1 MSAAPTSSARLLFAL
16 AVLFALLLPGR
27 SRADSTTVAASAP
40 AASPATEASPVTAT
54 GLLPV
59 FGVAVD
65 LDAAGGK
72 PEHAV
77 ASLQKLWDQY
87 LKAAGFNVIQIPVDV
102 KDMGDRGAGR
112 LAKLCVWAKTKS
124 VRLAPVLIGAPLG
137 QPLPEDYAD
146 KVGAFAAKT
155 IELVG
160 KEGDPQAYAQIMLY
174 QIERPLNH
182 PGNHGPTD
190 PAKAAATIAKVIEK
204 LRAAEQTG
212 LAGSSLQ
219 ATPVLASASFDCEL
233 IRFGAIAHVAITDE
247 AYTQAY
253 ASLHGYLGAV
263 LGAAPV
269 DVIEVEWYPGSYS
282 SEGVERMPDLVG
294 KLQADFPG
302 KLIIVGTGFSTA
314 AGAEA
319 DQSKY
324 YTQAFNNLSDLR
336 TNQGVESSLAGILWR
351 TALDQPGGEPP
362 PPSPRIQEAM
372 SSWNWSDRAAEVT
385 RMWSEP
391 GADSKEMTW
400 WLGHVDSHFGLLSST
415 KDASKTGEPKMSYE
429 LLARLKTSL
438 AAAAEATGAG
448 DIAKELE
455 GGGTG
460 KGIGGTV
467 KDRLQSALFGM
478 LDAWVAKT
486 AENLTSGG
494 GSSGGGAPAPPP
506 TPTPASMADLQIQGI
521 GEIPAAPKAG
531 VLTALPITI
540 YNAGREPARNVVLYL
555 REGPNDLANSSP
567 TTLSP
572 GGSTVVDLDW
582 TPAHPGNFHDVSI
595 NAYCDNEGDP
605 SNNQAALGDVPVDP
619 SGGGGSG
626 GGRGGVVKG
635 GLGGYVLG
643 TIGLGA
649 VKGSLATSTA
659 PGFVQIQ
666 SIRSMTPMT
675 MSAKAPL
682 MSGGIGGGGA
692 AGGTMRMSSGSG
704 GGVGSGPMTTMSA
717 GSPPAHGGS
726 PAPAP
731 PPPPGGSGGSGSGGI
746 VPIMHTTS
754 ALAPMSLAFSIS
766 NPFTN
771 NFTHVS
777 AALKIDG
784 TLIATKDLGT
794 LYPLQRRT
802 VTFAEWTPSRAGT
815 FPVNIELNGVGPT
828 GHALTSS
835 ARDEIVVGGPAPPPI
850 ATRSLT
856 TPGSTSGGTGGGIA
870 TRTLSMPQ
878 TRLITPLLVT
888 GGTPLAR
895 PASTRSIYSIR
906 GVMPMGPALFGLT
919 ANSLLLSPFPA
930 LVGRDVVLTVRLFN
944 SDRVAAHKVKVEGF
958 LDGEKLG
965 ETTVDLPIARAV
977 DAKGFKAWNA
987 KPGRHSFRAVVT
999 DGSRQASAIKPVD
1012 VGPIGGIGGGGV
1024 AALIGRGGL
1033 AGSKLG
1039 SKLAMAS
1046 ADIRLNPLA
1055 PTAGAD
1061 VTVSVHIQNTGTTD
1075 VQGVQAELFVDGV
1088 RLGSSSAD
1096 IAAGKDAVLASFP
1109 HWKPTAGNH
1118 TLLCRA
1124 SAGNSAVSATRDV
1137 SVGATALLVKGLPT
1151 TGFKT
1156 GFSALLAG
1164 KPDLQITPGDITFTP
1179 TMPRPG
1185 TTVTVSINVRNVGA
1199 AAATGGTVLCIL
1211 SADGSEVTRRQ
1222 FDASLDAGG
1231 STTLSWPVMTPNGKS
1246 ISVSATASVAD
1257 DAQPGNNSATA
1268 MTSVGVLLIKQVQP
1282 GLLILPSK

>member
-1 MSAAPTSSARLLFAL
+1 MSLASTSRARLLLALTVL
-16 AVLFALLLPGR
+16 AVLIPGR
-27 SRADSTTVAASAP
+27 APADSTTVAASAP
-40 AASPATEASPVTAT
+40 AAPAAQASPVTAT

-102 KDMGDRGAGR
+102 RDLGDRGAGR
-112 LAKLCVWAKTKS
+112 LAKLCVWAKTKN
-124 VRLAPVLIGAPLG
+124 VRLAPILIGAPLG
-137 QPLPEDYAD
+137 QPIPDDYAD

-174 QIERPLNH
+174 QVERPLNH
-182 PGNHGPTD
+182 PGNHGPSD
-190 PAKAAATIAKVIEK
+190 SAKAAAMIARVIEK

-269 DVIEVEWYPGSYS
+269 DVIEVEWFPGSYS

-302 KLIIVGTGFSTA
+302 KLIIVGTGYSTA

-319 DQSKY
+319 DQSRY
-324 YTQAFNNLSDLR
+324 YTQAFQNLSDLR

-351 TALDQPGGEPP
+351 TALDRPGGEPP
-362 PPSPRIQEAM
+362 PPSPKTAEGM
-372 SSWNWSDRAAEVT
+372 SGWNWSDRAAEVT
-385 RMWSEP
+385 RMWNEP
-391 GADSKEMTW
+391 GAESKEMTW
-400 WLGHVDSHFGLLSST
+400 WLGHVDSHFGLLST
-415 KDASKTGEPKMSYE
+415 GKDASKSGEPKMSYE

-455 GGGTG
+455 AGGTG
-460 KGIGGTV
+460 KGIGGAV

-478 LDAWVAKT
+478 LDALVAKT
-486 AENLTSGG
+486 AENLVSGG
-494 GSSGGGAPAPPP
+494 GSEGGAPPPPP

-521 GEIPAAPKAG
+521 GDIAAAPKAG

-540 YNAGREPARNVVLYL
+540 YNAGTAPARNVVLYL
-555 REGPNDLANSSP
+555 REGPTDLVNSSP

-572 GGSTVVDLDW
+572 GGSSVVELDW

-605 SNNQAALGDVPVDP
+605 STNKATLGDVPVDP
-619 SGGGGSG
+619 ASGGGGGGGG
-626 GGRGGVVKG
+626 GGRVGGVRGDLGGLVMSPI
-635 GLGGYVLG
+635 GLGG
-643 TIGLGA
+643 
-649 VKGSLATSTA
+649 VKGSLITSTA

-666 SIRSMTPMT
+666 SIRSMTPMM
-675 MSAKAPL
+675 MSAKTPL
-682 MSGGIGGGGA
+682 LSGGMTPLSGGMRPMSGGL
-692 AGGTMRMSSGSG
+692 
-704 GGVGSGPMTTMSA
+704 
-717 GSPPAHGGS
+717 PPAHGGGS

-731 PPPPGGSGGSGSGGI
+731 PPAPSGSGGGI

-771 NFTHVS
+771 NFTHVN
-777 AALKIDG
+777 AVLKIDG
-784 TLIATKDLGT
+784 KLITTKDLGT

-802 VTFAEWTPSRAGT
+802 VTFTQWTPPRTGT
-815 FPVNIELNGVGPT
+815 FPVNIELDGVGPT
-828 GHALTSS
+828 GRALSSS
-835 ARDEIVVGGPAPPPI
+835 ARDEIVVGGSPSPPPI

-856 TPGSTSGGTGGGIA
+856 ISGSTPGGTGGGIA
-870 TRTLSMPQ
+870 TRTFTMPQ
-878 TRLITPLLVT
+878 TRRITPLLVA
-888 GGTPLAR
+888 GGIPLAKG
-895 PASTRSIYSIR
+895 PPPRSIYSIR
-906 GVMPMGPALFGLT
+906 GVMPMGGMLFGLT

-930 LVGRDVVLTVRLFN
+930 IAGRDVALTVRLFN
-944 SDRVAAHKVKVEGF
+944 SDRVAAHKVRVEGF

-965 ETTVDLPIARAV
+965 ETMVDLPVTRMV
-977 DAKGFKAWNA
+977 DATGFRAWRA
-987 KPGRHSFRAVVT
+987 APGRHSFRAVVT
-999 DGSRQASAIKPVD
+999 DGGRQASAIKPID
-1012 VGPIGGIGGGGV
+1012 VGTVGGIGAGGV

-1033 AGSKLG
+1033 AGSRLTLG
-1039 SKLAMAS
+1039 GKLAMVS
-1046 ADIRLNPLA
+1046 TDIRLTPLV

-1061 VTVSVHIQNTGTTD
+1061 VTVSVHLQNVGTTD
-1075 VQGVQAELFVDGV
+1075 VAGARAELFVDGV
-1088 RLGSSSAD
+1088 RLGEATAD
-1096 IAAGKDAVLASFP
+1096 IAAGRDAVLASFP
-1109 HWKPTAGNH
+1109 HWKPTAGAH

-1124 SAGNSAVSATRDV
+1124 SAGSAAVSATRDV
-1137 SVGATALLVKGLPT
+1137 SVSASALLVKGLQTP

-1156 GFSALLAG
+1156 GFSALLSG
-1164 KPDLQITPGDITFTP
+1164 KPDLQIMPGDITFTP
-1179 TMPRPG
+1179 TVPRQG
-1185 TTVTVSINVRNVGA
+1185 TTVTVSITVRNVGA
-1199 AAATGGTVLCIL
+1199 AAAAGGTVLCIF
-1211 SADGSEVTRRQ
+1211 SADGGEVTRRQ
-1222 FDASLDAGG
+1222 FDAAVAAGG
-1231 STTLSWPVMTPNGKS
+1231 STTLSWPVATPSGRQV
-1246 ISVSATASVAD
+1246 SVSATASVAD
-1257 DAQPGNNSATA
+1257 DAQPGNNAATA

-1282 GLLILPSK
+1282 GLLILPGK

>member
-1 MSAAPTSSARLLFAL
+1 MSLAPTLRERLLLALALL
-16 AVLFALLLPGR
+16 AVLTPGR
-27 SRADSTTVAASAP
+27 ARADSTTVAATAP
-40 AASPATEASPVTAT
+40 AAPAAEASPVSAT

-72 PEHAV
+72 PEHAM

-102 KDMGDRGAGR
+102 RDLGDRGAGR
-112 LAKLCVWAKTKS
+112 LAKLCVWAKSKN
-124 VRLAPVLIGAPLG
+124 VRLAPILIGAPLG
-137 QPLPEDYAD
+137 QPIPEDYAD

-174 QIERPLNH
+174 QIERSLNH
-182 PGNHGPTD
+182 PGSHGPMD
-190 PAKAAATIAKVIEK
+190 PAKAAAMIGKVIEK

-233 IRFGAIAHVAITDE
+233 IRFGAIAHVPITDE

-263 LGAAPV
+263 LGADPV
-269 DVIEVEWYPGSYS
+269 DVIEVEWFPGSYS
-282 SEGVERMPDLVG
+282 SEGVERMPDLVS

-302 KLIIVGTGFSTA
+302 KLIIVGTGYSTA

-319 DQSKY
+319 DQSRY

-351 TALDQPGGEPP
+351 TALDRPGGEPP

-385 RMWSEP
+385 RMWNEP

-400 WLGHVDSHFGLLSST
+400 WLGHVDSHFGLLST
-415 KDASKTGEPKMSYE
+415 AKDASKTGEPKMSYE
-429 LLARLKTSL
+429 LLARLKNSL

-448 DIAKELE
+448 DIAKELA

-494 GSSGGGAPAPPP
+494 GSGGGAPPPPPSP
-506 TPTPASMADLQIQGI
+506 TPTNTADLQIQGI

-531 VLTALPITI
+531 VITPLPITI
-540 YNAGREPARNVVLYL
+540 YNAGAAPAKNVVLYL
-555 REGPNDLANSSP
+555 REGTTDLANSSP
-567 TTLSP
+567 ITLSP
-572 GGSTVVDLDW
+572 GGSTVIVVDW

-605 SNNQAALGDVPVDP
+605 TTNKAALGDVPVDP
-619 SGGGGSG
+619 SGGGGGGSG
-626 GGRGGVVKG
+626 GGRGVKG
-635 GLGGYVLG
+635 GLGGVVMNP
-643 TIGLGA
+643 IGLGG
-649 VKGSLATSTA
+649 VKGSIITSTA

-675 MSAKAPL
+675 MSAKTPL
-682 MSGGIGGGGA
+682 MSGGVGGGG
-692 AGGTMRMSSGSG
+692 G
-704 GGVGSGPMTTMSA
+704 MTPMSA
-717 GSPPAHGGS
+717 SLPTAH
-726 PAPAP
+726 
-731 PPPPGGSGGSGSGGI
+731 GGSGSGGA

-766 NPFTN
+766 NPFAN
-771 NFTHVS
+771 NFTHVN
-777 AALKIDG
+777 AVLKVDG
-784 TLIATKDLGT
+784 KQIASKDLGT

-802 VTFAEWTPSRAGT
+802 VTFAEWTPPRAGT
-815 FPVNIELNGVGPT
+815 FPVNIELDGVGPT
-828 GHALTSS
+828 GRALTSS
-835 ARDEIVVGGPAPPPI
+835 ARDEIVVGGPSPPPI

-856 TPGSTSGGTGGGIA
+856 LSGSTPGGTGGGVA
-870 TRTLSMPQ
+870 TRAFTMPQ
-878 TRLITPLLVT
+878 TRMITPLLVT
-888 GGTPLAR
+888 GGIPLAKGT
-895 PASTRSIYSIR
+895 ATRSLYAVR
-906 GVMPMGPALFGLT
+906 GLTPMSAVLFGLT
-919 ANSLLLSPFPA
+919 ANSLVVTPIPA
-930 LVGRDVVLTVRLFN
+930 LVGKDVDLTVRLFN
-944 SDRVAAHKVKVEGF
+944 SDRVPAHKVKVEGY
-958 LDGEKLG
+958 LDGDKLG

-977 DAKGFKAWNA
+977 DVKGFRSWKAV
-987 KPGRHSFRAVVT
+987 PGRHSFRAVVT
-999 DGSRQASAIKPVD
+999 DGSRQSSAIKPVD

-1024 AALIGRGGL
+1024 AALIGRG
-1033 AGSKLG
+1033 AGSRLTLG
-1039 SKLAMAS
+1039 SKLVMVS
-1046 ADIRLNPLA
+1046 ADLRLNPLV
-1055 PTAGAD
+1055 PTAGSD
-1061 VTVSVHIQNTGTTD
+1061 VTVSVHMQNTGATD
-1075 VQGVQAELFVDGV
+1075 MQGVHAELFADGV
-1088 RLGSSSAD
+1088 RLGEATGD
-1096 IAAGKDAVLASFP
+1096 IAAGKDLVLTSFP

-1124 SAGNSAVSATRDV
+1124 SAGTAAVSATRDV
-1137 SVGATALLVKGLPT
+1137 SVSASALLVKGLQTP

-1164 KPDLQITPGDITFTP
+1164 KPDLQITSGDITFTP

-1185 TTVTVSINVRNVGA
+1185 TTVTVSITVHNVGA
-1199 AAATGGTVLCIL
+1199 AAADGGSVLCIL
-1211 SADGSEVTRRQ
+1211 FADGSEVTRRQ
-1222 FDASLDAGG
+1222 FDASLAAGG
-1231 STTLSWPVMTPNGKS
+1231 STTLSWPVATPNGRQ
-1246 ISVSATASVAD
+1246 ISVSATASAAD
-1257 DAQPGNNSATA
+1257 DAQAGNNTATA
-1268 MTSVGVLLIKQVQP
+1268 MTSVGVFLIKQVQP